1 MPNGVATQN
10 PVQKPGGKAQQAPP
24 PSRPFRAGVQ
34 SMEDAQYDNSIVLG
48 TSTKDM
54 PDFNLNGDG
63 FLRGIYMLCEMLTA
77 GNAATVTFSQNGP
90 FNALDTV
97 QFLDTS
103 GRPTLGPFD
112 GYTLAQVDKWGA
124 YFNQNDPRRDTIFST
139 TAGAGATGGSFT
151 YLLYIPIEIVSRDG
165 LGSLVN
171 KNTAVPYKVKV
182 RVAASATPYGT
193 APTTPGTLRVRM
205 VQDNWWEPEA
215 TDAKGHPLTQKPP
228 QVNTTQF
235 WASNNYQGL
244 GVGNIPGQ
252 QLSTGLG
259 YPIRNLIFMLVDS
272 TNSRANGETSWPD
285 PVTLTVEKNQLFVRA
300 KNIWKSRI
308 SKAYDLKSVSGT
320 NDVADALENGVY
332 PLWFTQDFTQA
343 PGGELRNGYLITRG
357 GQNFLFTGTL
367 VTGSS
372 TPPFTLFTFVNW
384 VAAAN
389 GDPASLAQGGR

>member
-1 MPNGVATQN
+1 MAVGTQV
-10 PVQKPGGKAQQAPP
+10 PAQKPTGKAQAAPP
-24 PSRPFRAGVQ
+24 PARPFRAGVQ
-34 SMEDAQYDNSIVLG
+34 SMEDAQYDNSYQLTAG
-48 TSTKDM
+48 THDM

-63 FLRGIYMLCEMLTA
+63 FLRGIWCLFEGVTA
-77 GNAATVTFSQNGP
+77 GNAATVTFAQNGP
-90 FNALDTV
+90 FNVIDTI

-112 GYTLAQVDKWGA
+112 GYTLAQVDKWGS
-124 YFNQNDPRRDTIFST
+124 YFNQNDPRRDTVYNAV
-139 TAGAGATGGSFT
+139 AGAGSTGGSFT
-151 YLLYIPIEIVSRDG
+151 FLLYIPIEIVSRDG

-171 KNTAVPYKVKV
+171 KNTAVPYKVKL
-182 RVAASATPYGT
+182 RFAATATAYGTPPTT
-193 APTTPGTLRVRM
+193 APTVRARM
-205 VQDNWWEPEA
+205 VQDNWWEPEPA
-215 TDAKGHPLTQKPP
+215 DAKGHPLTQKPP

-244 GVGNIPGQ
+244 GVGALPGQ

-259 YPIRNLIFMLVDS
+259 YPLRNIIFMLTDS
-272 TNSRANGETSWPD
+272 LNSRVNGESSWPD

-308 SKAYDLKSVSGT
+308 SKAYDLKSISGT

-332 PLWFTQDFTQA
+332 PLWFTQDFVGQ
-343 PGGELRNGYLITRG
+343 PGMELRNGYLITRG

-367 VTGSS
+367 LAGSS
-372 TPPFTLFTFVNW
+372 TPPFALYTFVNW

-389 GDPASLAQGGR
+389 GDPASLSMGGR